1 MYTTF
6 YIKCYQI
13 LKQRPH
19 KKERRQYFIKK
30 VQAIAVSR
38 ILYLLLQAG
47 GSHLSVRPE
56 PGTSNAGER
65 RLVPYLVLLR
75 EEFTSATGLS
85 TPPGGLL
92 PRHFTL
98 TGTGAPAVSFCCAI
112 LSAEY
117 CPPHPSFQKDSLP
130 CAVRTFLSGKTG
142 TIARVATPRCNI
154 DEKTDY
160 TSFLHKFFVSFHAL
174 QKRHS
179 GTPAPGKEA

>member
-98 TGTGAPAVSFCCAI
+98 TPGRNFLRRYNFCCTC

-117 CPPHPSFQKDSLP
+117 GPQHPCFQKDSLLP
-130 CAVRTFLSGKTG
+130 AVRTFLRQSL
-142 TIARVATPRCNI
+142 N
-154 DEKTDY
+154 
-160 TSFLHKFFVSFHAL
+160 
-174 QKRHS
+174 
-179 GTPAPGKEA
+179 

>member
-56 PGTSNAGER
+56 PGTSSAGER

-98 TGTGAPAVSFCCAI
+98 TPGRNFLRRYNFCCTC

-117 CPPHPSFQKDSLP
+117 GPQHPSFQKDSLLP
-130 CAVRTFLSGKTG
+130 AVRTFLRQRLTE
-142 TIARVATPRCNI
+142 T
-154 DEKTDY
+154 
-160 TSFLHKFFVSFHAL
+160 
-174 QKRHS
+174 QKRFKRRPRLP
-179 GTPAPGKEA
+179 TVTNTKTCQI

>member
-56 PGTSNAGER
+56 PGTSSAGER

-75 EEFTSATGLS
+75 EEFTFAACLS
-85 TPPGGLL
+85 TSPGGLL

-98 TGTGAPAVSFCCAI
+98 TLMKSCLFTGRYNFCCTC

-117 CPPHPSFQKDSLP
+117 GPQHPSFQKDSLLS
-130 CAVRTFLSGKTG
+130 AVRTFLSRSLTLKSC
-142 TIARVATPRCNI
+142 P
-154 DEKTDY
+154 
-160 TSFLHKFFVSFHAL
+160 L
-174 QKRHS
+174 QCFCRDR
-179 GTPAPGKEA
+179 P